1 MNAFILYFKE
11 IIMGIREEN
20 RKYYRDKI
28 LIAAKEVFTSQ
39 GYENTTIEQIAEKA
53 EIGLG
58 TAYNYFKSK
67 EELFIL
73 SMAENMADTTEV
85 NLEDMQYASRS
96 VDEIVADAIMKHIK
110 KMNWVNKK
118 IWKIAFP
125 VILSSMKSDKM
136 PIHEVLKADF
146 KIMDKIRT
154 LINQLKTD
162 HLLPSEFDT
171 PTAIDL
177 IFGALFLQLSMYVYT
192 DDLTFE
198 QTCERI
204 KTAIRFVFDSKK
216 L

>member
-1 MNAFILYFKE
+1 
-11 IIMGIREEN
+11 MGIREEN
-20 RKYYRDKI
+20 KKYYRDKI
-28 LIAAKEVFTSQ
+28 IIAAKEVFTSQ
-39 GYENTTIEQIAEKA
+39 GYDNTTIEKIAVKA
-53 EIGLG
+53 GIGLG

-73 SMAENMADTTEV
+73 SMAENMVDTTEI
-85 NLEDMQYASRS
+85 NLEDIQYTSNN
-96 VDEIVADAIMKHIK
+96 VDEIVNCAIMKHIK

-136 PIHEVLKADF
+136 SIREVLKADF
-146 KIMDKIRT
+146 KIMDKIEV

-162 HLLPSEFDT
+162 HLLPSNFDT

-192 DDLTFE
+192 DSTFD

-204 KTAIRFVFDSKK
+204 KNDIRFIFDGKY
-216 L
+216 

>member
-1 MNAFILYFKE
+1 
-11 IIMGIREEN
+11 MGIREEN

-28 LIAAKEVFTSQ
+28 LLTAREVFTSQ
-39 GYENTTIEQIAEKA
+39 GYENTTIEQIAKKA

-73 SMAENMADTTEV
+73 SMAENIADTTEID
-85 NLEDMQYASRS
+85 LEDLQATTKN
-96 VDEIVADAIMKHIK
+96 VNEIVTDAIMKHIK

-125 VILSSMKSDKM
+125 VILSSMKSDKLS
-136 PIHEVLKADF
+136 IHEVMKADF
-146 KIMDKIRT
+146 KLMDKIRT

-162 HLLPSEFDT
+162 HRLPSDFDT

-177 IFGALFLQLSMYVYT
+177 IFGSLFLQLSMYVYAN
-192 DDLTFE
+192 DCTFE

-204 KTAIRFVFDSKK
+204 KTDIRFVFARK
-216 L
+216 